1 LVEGLDIDGGVWVEA
16 RGVRL
21 RNVVV
26 SGPVVVAPQ
35 ASVRLENVAIFSPTV
50 GIQLEGTAS
59 AAVFRSHIEA
69 PQGVTGGID
78 LRVEACSWVAPFPS
92 TGSFVDLAG
101 GRRSVIAFN
110 HCQAL
115 GGACVTGTSS
125 TIPLRDALLFRNTFE
140 GSGFAAVWLPTM
152 ANVGRLRLIEN
163 QVGPG
168 FGNTPLKPGTDGIL
182 ERNTWLADGGLVP
195 EG

>member
-35 ASVRLENVAIFSPTV
+35 ASVRLENVAI
-50 GIQLEGTAS
+50 
-59 AAVFRSHIEA
+59 FRSHIEA